1 MMTRL
6 LCVFP
11 TLSPF
16 LPFLPL
22 PAALK
27 RSPSGI
33 SGLHS
38 LTLPAKPSNTLST
51 DFRSLHQPDSRWNFH
66 QVERLTQRVFFLF
79 TEYRYIRVLTASLLS
94 SPFAQITFIMIVQH
108 LFLLFVALCSSVPL
122 ISSKSYQYA
131 RHPQKSTYVYYNSPS
146 NLVLDPIPPYF
157 IRPSSIYYI
166 RPSTR
171 TRVVRPLGR
180 LTSSDVVS
188 KTIILNDTEA
198 IPYTKTKA
206 ALSTAEYEANPQ
218 SIQEEEGVG
227 PAVEFESVNGVI
239 RPVIPPSS
247 KYYQIAVKGTGY
259 ESKKTKKGEKSKNKF
274 KSPYEP
280 EVVYSDVYA
289 TYVKPPADFKPIIY
303 ANRRLDGIPA
313 LSKSSV
319 TIPLRLPSSSIP
331 YKFPHGVSSWSLGG
345 PQAFNRGSFW
355 ESLASDEALRV
366 DSAPSSDSPSS
377 SSELETSNS
386 APIST
391 LVNPWMIVPS
401 SSLSSSSSSIPSA
414 VPSSTLYSYQIKY
427 DSSPSSSHGSGKF
440 PSKKKSTSSTKKT
453 RVTPVKPN
461 SRSPVLP
468 NTTKKKFIGGK
479 EGIHSSSSIA
489 GITSTSTFRRVNS
502 QPKVKVS
509 KSSPKAV
516 TVKRVPS
523 VAASSP
529 NSVSSSTPG
538 AATSSSSEGI
548 KTKLPVGLT
557 SWFLGGVRDLT
568 GKHWQMQDIS
578 VDNVAVVPLEDK
590 TEDRRKD
597 TSPPPPIDTDV
608 MMTSD
613 GDYERIEP
621 VIVDREREDDNLSP
635 SSSSPPNIV
644 EPAVFFDDDPEFL
657 SSSSNNVNWSVKNF

>member
-1 MMTRL
+1 
-6 LCVFP
+6 
-11 TLSPF
+11 
-16 LPFLPL
+16 
-22 PAALK
+22 
-27 RSPSGI
+27 
-33 SGLHS
+33 
-38 LTLPAKPSNTLST
+38 
-51 DFRSLHQPDSRWNFH
+51 
-66 QVERLTQRVFFLF
+66 
-79 TEYRYIRVLTASLLS
+79 
-94 SPFAQITFIMIVQH
+94 MIVQQLLLLLVA
-108 LFLLFVALCSSVPL
+108 LFLSVPH
-122 ISSKSYQYA
+122 ISSKSYQYVGN
-131 RHPQKSTYVYYNSPS
+131 PQKSTYVYYSSPS

-198 IPYTKTKA
+198 IAYTKTKGP
-206 ALSTAEYEANPQ
+206 LSTAEYEANPQ
-218 SIQEEEGVG
+218 SIQEEGVG
-227 PAVEFESVNGVI
+227 PAVEFQSHKGVI
-239 RPVIPPSS
+239 RPVIPSSS
-247 KYYQIAVKGTGY
+247 KYYQIAVKGTSGY
-259 ESKKTKKGEKSKNKF
+259 QSKKTKKGDKSKNKL

-303 ANRRLDGIPA
+303 ANRRLDGVPA

-319 TIPLRLPSSSIP
+319 TIPLRLPSSTIP

-355 ESLASDEALRV
+355 ESLASDEALRLG
-366 DSAPSSDSPSS
+366 SAPSSFDSPS

-386 APIST
+386 APVST
-391 LVNPWMIVPS
+391 LVSPWMIVSP
-401 SSLSSSSSSIPSA
+401 SSLSSSSSSMPSA

-427 DSSPSSSHGSGKF
+427 ESSPSYGNGKF
-440 PSKKKSTSSTKKT
+440 ASKKKSTSSTTKKT

-461 SRSPVLP
+461 SRSPVLLP
-468 NTTKKKFIGGK
+468 KTTKNKKFIGGK
-479 EGIHSSSSIA
+479 EGIHSSSSIT

-529 NSVSSSTPG
+529 NTVSSSTPE
-538 AATSSSSEGI
+538 AATSASSEGI

-635 SSSSPPNIV
+635 SSPPNNV
-644 EPAVFFDDDPEFL
+644 EPAVFFDDDPEFF
-657 SSSSNNVNWSVKNF
+657 SSNNNNVN

>member
-1 MMTRL
+1 
-6 LCVFP
+6 
-11 TLSPF
+11 
-16 LPFLPL
+16 
-22 PAALK
+22 
-27 RSPSGI
+27 
-33 SGLHS
+33 
-38 LTLPAKPSNTLST
+38 
-51 DFRSLHQPDSRWNFH
+51 
-66 QVERLTQRVFFLF
+66 
-79 TEYRYIRVLTASLLS
+79 
-94 SPFAQITFIMIVQH
+94 MIVQQLLLLLVA
-108 LFLLFVALCSSVPL
+108 LFLSVPH
-122 ISSKSYQYA
+122 ISSKSYQYV
-131 RHPQKSTYVYYNSPS
+131 RNPQKSTYVYYSSPS

-171 TRVVRPLGR
+171 TRVVRPFGR
-180 LTSSDVVS
+180 LTNSDIVS

-227 PAVEFESVNGVI
+227 PAVEFESQNGVI
-239 RPVIPPSS
+239 RPVIPSSS

-303 ANRRLDGIPA
+303 ANRRLDGVPA

-355 ESLASDEALRV
+355 ESLASDEALRL
-366 DSAPSSDSPSS
+366 DSTPSSDSPSS

-386 APIST
+386 APVST
-391 LVNPWMIVPS
+391 LVSPWMIVPS

-427 DSSPSSSHGSGKF
+427 ESSPSFSYGSGKF

-468 NTTKKKFIGGK
+468 KTTKNKKFIGGK

-529 NSVSSSTPG
+529 NIVSSSTREATG
-538 AATSSSSEGI
+538 VATSSSSEGI

-557 SWFLGGVRDLT
+557 SWFLGGVRDLN

-590 TEDRRKD
+590 TEERRKD

-635 SSSSPPNIV
+635 SSSSPPNNV

-657 SSSSNNVNWSVKNF
+657 SSNSNNVN